1 MKADLYING
10 YIGEMFDLFGESN
23 NFSMNKLNDFLAN
36 LSSDVT
42 ELDVHINS
50 GGGLVTEGFAIHD
63 KLVNTGLTINTI
75 VEGMCGSIA
84 TVIAQAGKSGSR
96 KMFQNSEYFIHNPLW
111 IPSAPDAHTA
121 DDLEKLTAEL
131 KRNEVKLVD
140 FYAKVTGA
148 DKAVLS
154 EKMKIETTLTSKEAK
169 ELGFIDEIIS
179 TDIQAFVR
187 YRIAAAV
194 QPISKQKTDNTMATL
209 KEEFAA
215 LAANL
220 TNEFKNILKGKT
232 VNMEFKKVDGTS
244 VFTDTDVVQEG
255 SKVFLDP
262 EMTMPLENGD
272 YELVTGE
279 VITVVDGV
287 VTAVVT
293 TTAEPTEAE
302 LQAKKISE
310 LEANNAAKEAEL
322 QAIKAEK
329 ETLIANVAKLQT
341 EFVNFQNKIVTGG
354 ENIFNV
360 APQDKQTAPA
370 KTNVMDAVLELRKSK
385 SK

>member
-84 TVIAQAGKSGSR
+84 TVIAQAGKNGSR

-121 DDLEKLTAEL
+121 DDLEKLTSEL

-148 DKAVLS
+148 DKLVLS
-154 EKMKIETTLTSKEAK
+154 EKMKVETTLSSTEAK

-194 QPISKQKTDNTMATL
+194 QPITKQKTDNTMATTL
-209 KEEFAA
+209 KAEFAA
-215 LAANL
+215 LAEKL
-220 TNEFKNILKGKT
+220 TNDFKNILKGKI
-232 VNMEFKKVDGTS
+232 VNETTKTSEGVDIYFEGELMVGT
-244 VFTDTDVVQEG
+244 
-255 SKVFLDP
+255 KVFLD
-262 EMTMPLENGD
+262 ESMTTPAPNGVHTVGTK
-272 YELVTGE
+272 LF
-279 VITVVDGV
+279 TVVDGV
-287 VTAVVT
+287 VTEETEVEAT
-293 TTAEPTEAE
+293 KTDAEVAA
-302 LQAKKISE
+302 AKIAE

-322 QAIKAEK
+322 QAVKAEK

-360 APQDKQTAPA
+360 SPDDNKAPKGNEKKDWRSQ
-370 KTNVMDAVLELRKSK
+370 VIELRNKK
-385 SK
+385 

>member
-1 MKADLYING
+1 
-10 YIGEMFDLFGESN
+10 MFDLFGESN
-23 NFSMNKLNDFLAN
+23 NFSLIKLNDFLNN

-63 KLVNTGLTINTI
+63 KLVNSGLTVNTI

-84 TVIAQAGKSGSR
+84 TVIAQAGKKGTR

-121 DDLEKLTAEL
+121 DDLEKLAAEL

-148 DKAVLS
+148 DRNVLS
-154 EKMKIETTLTSKEAK
+154 EKMKVETTITSSEAK
-169 ELGFIDEIIS
+169 DLGFIDEIIS

-194 QPISKQKTDNTMATL
+194 QPITKQKTDNTMATL

-220 TNEFKNILKGKT
+220 TNEFKNILKGKV
-232 VNMEFKKVDGTS
+232 VNMTTKTSEGVDIYFEGELMVGT
-244 VFTDTDVVQEG
+244 
-255 SKVFLDP
+255 KVFLD
-262 EMTMPLENGD
+262 ESMTTPAPDGVHTVENK
-272 YELVTGE
+272 LF
-279 VITVVDGV
+279 TVVNGV
-287 VTAVVT
+287 VTEEKEIEAVTPDAVAAAKI
-293 TTAEPTEAE
+293 AELEASAAAKEVE
-302 LQAKKISE
+302 LQAV
-310 LEANNAAKEAEL
+310 
-322 QAIKAEK
+322 KAEK
-329 ETLIANVAKLQT
+329 DALIANVAKLQND
-341 EFVNFQNKIVTGG
+341 FVNFQNKIVTGG
-354 ENIFNV
+354 SDIFNV
-360 APQDKQTAPA
+360 ATDDNKGATPKKNIMEQ
-370 KTNVMDAVLELRKSK
+370 VVELRKQK
-385 SK
+385 GK

>member
-1 MKADLYING
+1 
-10 YIGEMFDLFGESN
+10 
-23 NFSMNKLNDFLAN
+23 MNKLNDFLAN

-148 DKAVLS
+148 DKLVLS
-154 EKMKIETTLTSKEAK
+154 EKMKVETTLTSKEAK

-194 QPISKQKTDNTMATL
+194 QPITKQKTDNTMATL
-209 KEEFAA
+209 KAEFAE

-220 TNEFKNILKGKT
+220 TNEFKNLLKGKI
-232 VNMEFKKVDGTS
+232 VNETTKTSEGVDIYFEGELM
-244 VFTDTDVVQEG
+244 VG
-255 SKVFLDP
+255 SKVFLD
-262 EMTMPLENGD
+262 ESMTTPAPDG
-272 YELVTGE
+272 VH
-279 VITVVDGV
+279 TVGTKVFTVADGV
-287 VTAVVT
+287 VTEETEVGEAVN
-293 TTAEPTEAE
+293 EADVAA
-302 LQAKKISE
+302 AKIAE
-310 LEANNAAKEAEL
+310 LEANNAAKDAEL
-322 QAIKAEK
+322 QAVKAEK

-354 ENIFNV
+354 ESIFNV
-360 APQDKQTAPA
+360 APQDKQSTPA
-370 KTNVMDAVLELRKSK
+370 KTDVMSQVLELRKSK

>member
-23 NFSMNKLNDFLAN
+23 NFSLNKLNDFLSN

-140 FYAKVTGA
+140 FYAKVTGS
-148 DKAVLS
+148 DKLVLS
-154 EKMKIETTLTSKEAK
+154 EKMKVETTLTSKEAK

-194 QPISKQKTDNTMATL
+194 QPITKQKTDNTMATL
-209 KEEFAA
+209 KAEFAE

-220 TNEFKNILKGKT
+220 TNEFKNLLKGKI
-232 VNMEFKKVDGTS
+232 VNETTKTSEGVDIYFEGELM
-244 VFTDTDVVQEG
+244 VG
-255 SKVFLDP
+255 SKVFLD
-262 EMTMPLENGD
+262 ESMTTPAPDG
-272 YELVTGE
+272 VH
-279 VITVVDGV
+279 TVGTKVFTVADGV
-287 VTAVVT
+287 VTEETEVGEAVN
-293 TTAEPTEAE
+293 EAE
-302 LQAKKISE
+302 VAAAKIAE
-310 LEANNAAKEAEL
+310 LEANNAAKDAEL
-322 QAIKAEK
+322 QAVKAEK

-360 APQDKQTAPA
+360 APQDKQSTPA
-370 KTNVMDAVLELRKSK
+370 KTDVMSQVLELRKSK